1 MLMPLVR
8 LLLVLVLGL
17 LQQSQLLLRML
28 ALGLL
33 ECLLVSLAVLA

>member
-8 LLLVLVLGL
+8 LLLGL
-17 LQQSQLLLRML
+17 LQQSQLLRL
-28 ALGLL
+28 ARGL